1 LEAVYM
7 RILENLAKARKVYF
21 NRIISKSIISEII
34 PNHYSESFP
43 INDQLLDKLH
53 KFVNHNPIYFKKTN
67 VLINDIE
74 FTSYEGD
81 VNTFYLNAK
90 KYDTSYQPFYPTWI
104 LSALLI
110 CERLKLGDMKCKEI
124 IDIGSGDGRIPFCG
138 ALLGLY
144 SIGLE
149 LDHSLTQLQRRI
161 SESTKV
167 PFEIIN
173 ADGTD
178 YDFSNEE
185 LSRPCFIISALPE
198 MGEMFVENIIKR
210 IKEKRIEFFVIIF
223 LASSVKRRFAN
234 DMSHFG
240 WGRIMEKNNLKI
252 NDSLNLPTHWT
263 NDNADE
269 TIYLFTKQG

>member
-1 LEAVYM
+1 MEGVNM
-7 RILENLAKARKVYF
+7 GILENLAKARKVYF
-21 NRIISKSIISEII
+21 NRIKPKSIISEII
-34 PNHYSESFP
+34 PNYYSESFP
-43 INDQLLDKLH
+43 INNQLLDKLH
-53 KFVNHNPIYFKKTN
+53 KFVNYNPIYFKKTN
-67 VLINDIE
+67 VSVNNIE
-74 FTSYEGD
+74 FTSCEGD

-110 CERLKLGDMKCKEI
+110 CERLRVDDMKCNEI

-149 LDHSLTQLQRRI
+149 LDQSLTHLQRQI
-161 SESTKV
+161 SESTNV

-178 YDFSNEE
+178 YDFSNQE

-198 MGEMFVENIIKR
+198 MGEMFVENIMKR
-210 IKEKRIEFFVIIF
+210 INEKRIDSFVIIF
-223 LASSVKRRFAN
+223 LASSVKRRFSN
-234 DMSHFG
+234 DMSDFG
-240 WGRIMEKNNLKI
+240 WGKIMEKNNLKI
-252 NDSLNLPTHWT
+252 NDYLNLPTHWT

-269 TIYLFTKQG
+269 TIYLFTKQR

>member
-1 LEAVYM
+1 M
-7 RILENLAKARKVYF
+7 RISENLTKARKVYF

-43 INDQLLDKLH
+43 INNQLLDKLH

-110 CERLKLGDMKCKEI
+110 CERLRVDDMKCKEI

-178 YDFSNEE
+178 YDFSNQE

-210 IKEKRIEFFVIIF
+210 IKEKRIESFVIIF